1 MKTVRKCTFE
11 TNSSSCHCVTT
22 IPQDELKK
30 FAENRLHY
38 CIYLP
43 DTGDYCNGDKYQIMS
58 LEDARKQYNRDY
70 EELNKK
76 YPNSYEKLYQ
86 DTEDVHKNDDDWQ
99 DFFEDDLENGLLSS
113 TLGMYL
119 SFDMFMSY
127 IVIENDLKFDVTWW
141 NNC

>member
-1 MKTVRKCTFE
+1 
-11 TNSSSCHCVTT
+11 
-22 IPQDELKK
+22 
-30 FAENRLHY
+30 
-38 CIYLP
+38 
-43 DTGDYCNGDKYQIMS
+43 MS
-58 LEDARKQYNRDY
+58 LEDARKQYNKDY

-76 YPNSYEKLYQ
+76 YPNFYEKLYQ

-141 NNC
+141 NNCQDDIKLKALREKM